1 MACCVTDEVAKVE
14 GASGCGCSSTSATS
28 TTSTTS
34 VATDA
39 TEKSVSSAKV
49 AVNIVTPLT
58 NRASLPG
65 IKIVAATTSCC
76 APAKS

>member
-14 GASGCGCSSTSATS
+14 GASGCGCSSTS
-28 TTSTTS
+28 TTS

-49 AVNIVTPLT
+49 AVNTVTPLT